1 MGVPTRTQ
9 VSQLHFQQDFLLPAA
24 GRETLQR
31 SALERMLNGLSTCPR
46 RFCPALT
53 REVAFLAAFTLQ
65 LAISG
70 PGWQVLTEVSD
81 ALCSSRSPQL
91 RSSLL
96 SPSHCFFPL
105 LPNWA
110 QCPCPFSA
118 HAEATG
124 SAMRARAESA
134 ACNPHHRPPSLM
146 VMAEGS

>member
-1 MGVPTRTQ
+1 MGVPTHTQ

-31 SALERMLNGLSTCPR
+31 SAPERMLDALLSTCPR

-91 RSSLL
+91 RGSLL
-96 SPSHCFFPL
+96 SPSHCFFSLTAKLGSMPV
-105 LPNWA
+105 
-110 QCPCPFSA
+110 PFFSPRRGNGRC
-118 HAEATG
+118 H
-124 SAMRARAESA
+124 
-134 ACNPHHRPPSLM
+134 
-146 VMAEGS
+146 EGQS